1 MGLNMTNFRLNVLAY
16 SVMLGL
22 TASVAYA
29 EPTNQPTNQNSNAS
43 EQLEQINVSGSTEN
57 TDTKTPPKIAETVKT
72 AKTLEREQANNIKD
86 IVKYET
92 GVTVVEAGRFGQS
105 GFAIRGVDENRVAIN
120 IDGLRQAETLSSQG
134 FKELFEGYGNFNNTR
149 NGAEIETLK
158 EVNITKGADSIKNG
172 SGSLGGSVIYK
183 TKDARDYLINKD
195 YYVSYKKG
203 YATENNQSF
212 NTLTL
217 AGRYKKFDVLVVTTS
232 RNGHELENYGY
243 KNYNDKIQGKKRE
256 KADPYK
262 IEQDSTLLKLSF
274 NPTENHRFT
283 FAADLYEH
291 RSRGQD
297 LSYTLKYQRSGNETD
312 EVDSRHTN
320 DKTKRRNIS
329 FSYENFSQT
338 PFWDTLKLTYSDQR
352 IKTRARTDEYCDAG
366 VRDCEGTANP
376 AGLKLTKGKITRR
389 DDSDLK
395 FEENRNG
402 TYNGKKFIDTD
413 KKVIESGIKLE
424 RYNEVWYDCS
434 IFNCDDKKI
443 KAFWSKDWYGTTGE
457 WKEFD
462 IETKTLSGKKF
473 ARIKDPSNS
482 DYKTIYSILPSSPGY
497 LERSWQERDLDTN
510 TQQLNLDLTKDFKT
524 WHIEHNLQYG
534 GSYNTAMKRM
544 VNRAGYNAYDVQ
556 WWAPRTLG
564 TINDMEETCTTTYQW
579 KANLCPRVDP
589 EFSYLLPIKTK
600 EKSVYLF
607 DNVVITDYLSFD
619 LGYRYDNIHY
629 QPKYKHGVTPK
640 LPDDIVK
647 GLFIPLKNS
656 NDVKKNVQENIDYI
670 AKQNKK
676 YKAHSYSFVST
687 IDPTSFLRLQLKYSK
702 GFRAPTSD
710 EMYFTFK
717 HPDFTI
723 LPNTNL
729 KPEIAKTKEIA
740 FTLHHDDWGFI
751 STSLFKTNYKNFI
764 DLIFK
769 GEEKFKVGDP
779 RSQGE
784 TLPFSLYQNIN
795 RDNASLKGI
804 EINSKVFLGKMA
816 KFMDGFNLSYK
827 YTYQKG
833 RMNGNIPMNAIQP
846 KTMVYGLGYDHP
858 NHKFGFDFY
867 TTHVASKNP
876 EDTYNMF
883 YKEEKKKDSTI
894 KWRSKSYTILDLIG
908 YVQPI
913 KNLTIRAGVYNL
925 TNRKY
930 ITWDSARSIRS
941 FGTSNV
947 IEQTTGLGINRF
959 YAPGRN
965 YKMSVQFEF

>member
-1 MGLNMTNFRLNVLAY
+1 
-16 SVMLGL
+16 
-22 TASVAYA
+22 
-29 EPTNQPTNQNSNAS
+29 S

-57 TDTKTPPKIAETVKT
+57 SDSKTPPKIAETVKT

-158 EVNITKGADSIKNG
+158 EVNITKGANSIKSG

-183 TKDARDYLINKD
+183 TKDARDYLLNKD

-297 LSYTLKYQRSGNETD
+297 LSYTLKYQRSGNETP
-312 EVDSRHTN
+312 EVESRHTN
-320 DKTKRRNIS
+320 DKTKRHNIS

-338 PFWDTLKLTYSDQR
+338 PFWDTLKLTFSKQK

-366 VRDCEGTANP
+366 VRHCQGTENP
-376 AGLKLTKGKITRR
+376 TGLKLTNGKITRR
-389 DDSDLK
+389 DGSDLQ
-395 FEENRNG
+395 FEKKGTNG
-402 TYNGKKFIDTD
+402 DTYDFDKFIDTD
-413 KKVIESGIKLE
+413 NNVIEGKLALSKASE
-424 RYNEVWYDCS
+424 TWYDCL
-434 IFNCDDKKI
+434 IFDCGDRTKMKVF
-443 KAFWSKDWYGTTGE
+443 KGEKSYGTTGT
-457 WKEFD
+457 WKKE
-462 IETKTLSGKKF
+462 IKETEVETRVLNGRNF
-473 ARIKDPSNS
+473 TRIKND
-482 DYKTIYSILPSSPGY
+482 DFGKIKSILPLSPGF
-497 LERSWQERDLDTN
+497 LERLWQERDLDTN

-524 WHIEHNLQYG
+524 WRVEHNLQYG
-534 GSYNTAMKRM
+534 SSYNTTMKRM
-544 VNRAGYNAYDVQ
+544 VNRAGNDATDVQ
-556 WWAPRTLG
+556 WWAKRTLG
-564 TINDMEETCTTTYQW
+564 IKTEYWPQYQEVPETCENTTSW
-579 KANLCPRVDP
+579 NANLCPRVDP

-647 GLFIPLKNS
+647 GLFIPLDNKQI
-656 NDVKKNVQENIDYI
+656 NDTNKVKENVQKNIDYI

-676 YKAHSYSFVST
+676 YKAHSYSFAST
-687 IDPTSFLRLQLKYSK
+687 IDPTNFLRLQLKYSK

-729 KPEIAKTKEIA
+729 RPEIAKTKEIA
-740 FTLHHDDWGFI
+740 FTLHNDDWGFI

-769 GEEKFKVGDP
+769 GEQDFAVGGGGGG
-779 RSQGE
+779 R

-795 RDNASLKGI
+795 RDSAVVKGI

-833 RMNGNIPMNAIQP
+833 RMDGNIPMNAIQP

-858 NHKFGFDFY
+858 SQKFGFNFY
-867 TTHVASKNP
+867 TTHVATKNP
-876 EDTYNMF
+876 EDTYDI
-883 YKEEKKKDSTI
+883 YAKDKNQTNTSI

-947 IEQTTGLGINRF
+947 IEQSTGLGINRF

>member
-1 MGLNMTNFRLNVLAY
+1 
-16 SVMLGL
+16 
-22 TASVAYA
+22 
-29 EPTNQPTNQNSNAS
+29 TNQNSNAS

-57 TDTKTPPKIAETVKT
+57 TDTKAPPKIAETVKT

-297 LSYTLKYQRSGNETD
+297 LSYTLKYQKTD
-312 EVDSRHTN
+312 PNLAEVDSRHTN

-338 PFWDTLKLTYSDQR
+338 PFWDTLKITYSDQR

-366 VRDCEGTANP
+366 VRHCEGTDNP
-376 AGLKLTKGKITRR
+376 TGLKVTDGKITRR
-389 DDSDLK
+389 DGSELQ
-395 FEENRNG
+395 FEKKNNTAHSNG
-402 TYNGKKFIDTD
+402 ETYDFKKFIDTD
-413 KKVIESGIKLE
+413 KKVIEDKLTLK
-424 RYNEVWYDCS
+424 NPNDTWYDCS
-434 IFNCDDKKI
+434 IFNCENNAKI
-443 KAFWSKDWYGTTGE
+443 KVFEGNYSYGYDGK
-457 WKEFD
+457 WKEVD
-462 IETKTLSGKKF
+462 LEIKTLNGKKF
-473 ARIKDPSNS
+473 AKIKDPTN
-482 DYKTIYSILPSSPGY
+482 KIKSILPSSPGY
-497 LERSWQERDLDTN
+497 LERLWQERDLDTN

-544 VNRAGYNAYDVQ
+544 VNRAGNDASDVQ
-556 WWAPRTLG
+556 WWATPTLG
-564 TINDMEETCTTTYQW
+564 YNFYDQPYTCATAYSW
-579 KANLCPRVDP
+579 NANLCPRVDP
-589 EFSYLLPIKTK
+589 EFSYLLPIKTTG
-600 EKSVYLF
+600 KSVYLF
-607 DNVVITDYLSFD
+607 DNFVITDYLSFD

-629 QPKYKHGVTPK
+629 QPKYKHGITPK

-647 GLFIPLKNS
+647 GLFIPLPKNS
-656 NDVKKNVQENIDYI
+656 NSKPDEVKKNVQQNIDYI

-702 GFRAPTSD
+702 GFRTPTSD

-723 LPNTNL
+723 LPNTDL

-740 FTLHHDDWGFI
+740 FTLHNDDWGFI

-769 GEEKFKVGDP
+769 GEKDFPLVSGG
-779 RSQGE
+779 SS
-784 TLPFSLYQNIN
+784 LPFSLYQNIN

-846 KTMVYGLGYDHP
+846 RTMVYGLGYDHP

-876 EDTYNMF
+876 EDTYDI
-883 YKEEKKKDSTI
+883 YAKDKKQTDTSI

-947 IEQTTGLGINRF
+947 IEQSTGLGINRF

>member
-1 MGLNMTNFRLNVLAY
+1 
-16 SVMLGL
+16 
-22 TASVAYA
+22 
-29 EPTNQPTNQNSNAS
+29 
-43 EQLEQINVSGSTEN
+43 
-57 TDTKTPPKIAETVKT
+57 
-72 AKTLEREQANNIKD
+72 
-86 IVKYET
+86 
-92 GVTVVEAGRFGQS
+92 
-105 GFAIRGVDENRVAIN
+105 RGVDENRVAIN

-158 EVNITKGADSIKNG
+158 EVNITKGANSIKSG

-183 TKDARDYLINKD
+183 TKDARDYLLNKD

-232 RNGHELENYGY
+232 RNGHELENYDY
-243 KNYNDKIQGKKRE
+243 KNANSLTQGKKRE

-283 FAADLYEH
+283 LAADLYEH

-297 LSYTLKYQRSGNETD
+297 LSYTLKYQRSGNEIP
-312 EVDSRHTN
+312 EVESRHTN

-366 VRDCEGTANP
+366 VRHCEGTENP
-376 AGLKLTKGKITRR
+376 AGLKLIDGEITSR
-389 DDSDLK
+389 DGTPLK
-395 FEENRNG
+395 FKEINNN
-402 TYNGKKFIDTD
+402 TTPNGKDKTYDFSKLIDTNG
-413 KKVIESGIKLE
+413 KEIESGIKLE

-434 IFNCDDKKI
+434 IFDCKDGKKM
-443 KAFWSKDWYGTTGE
+443 KVFEANQRFGTTGK
-457 WKEFD
+457 WKD
-462 IETKTLSGKKF
+462 VQLETMVLNGRNF
-473 ARIKDPSNS
+473 ARIKNGN
-482 DYKTIYSILPSSPGY
+482 YNKTFSILPSSPGY
-497 LERSWQERDLDTN
+497 LERLWQERDLDTN

-524 WHIEHNLQYG
+524 WRVEHNLQYG
-534 GSYNTAMKRM
+534 SSYNTTMKRM
-544 VNRAGYNAYDVQ
+544 VNRAGNDASDVQ
-556 WWAPRTLG
+556 WWAKRTLG
-564 TINDMEETCTTTYQW
+564 TKKEYYPTEHEVPETCENTSSSAW
-579 KANLCPRVDP
+579 NAFLCPRVDP

-647 GLFIPLKNS
+647 GLFIPLPNGKKNS
-656 NDVKKNVQENIDYI
+656 NNDDAEVKKNVQQNIDYI

-676 YKAHSYSFVST
+676 YKAHSYSFAST

-740 FTLHHDDWGFI
+740 FTLHNDNWGFI

-769 GEEKFKVGDP
+769 GEQDFPLVSGG
-779 RSQGE
+779 SS
-784 TLPFSLYQNIN
+784 LPFSLYQNIN
-795 RDNASLKGI
+795 RDSAVVKGI

-833 RMNGNIPMNAIQP
+833 RMDGNIPMNAIQP

-858 NHKFGFDFY
+858 SQKFGFNFY
-867 TTHVASKNP
+867 TTHVATKNP
-876 EDTYNMF
+876 EDTYDI
-883 YKEEKKKDSTI
+883 YAKDKKQTDTSI

-947 IEQTTGLGINRF
+947 IDQKTGLGINRF

>member
-1 MGLNMTNFRLNVLAY
+1 
-16 SVMLGL
+16 
-22 TASVAYA
+22 
-29 EPTNQPTNQNSNAS
+29 
-43 EQLEQINVSGSTEN
+43 QINVSGSTEN
-57 TDTKTPPKIAETVKT
+57 SDTKTPPKIAETVKT

-158 EVNITKGADSIKNG
+158 EVNITKGANSIKSG

-183 TKDARDYLINKD
+183 TKDARDYLLNKD

-217 AGRYKKFDVLVVTTS
+217 AGRYKKFDALVVTTR
-232 RNGHELENYGY
+232 RNGHELENYDY
-243 KNYNDKIQGKKRE
+243 KNADSLTQGKRRE

-283 FAADLYEH
+283 LAADLYEH

-297 LSYTLKYQRSGNETD
+297 LSYTLKYLKTLPDLPED
-312 EVDSRHTN
+312 DSRHTN

-338 PFWDTLKLTYSDQR
+338 PFWDTLKITFSKQK

-366 VRDCEGTANP
+366 VRYCAGTDNP
-376 AGLKLTKGKITRR
+376 TGLKVTDGKITRR
-389 DDSDLK
+389 DGSDLQ
-395 FEENRNG
+395 FEKEGTSDN
-402 TYNGKKFIDTD
+402 TYNFNKFIDTNNQ
-413 KKVIESGIKLE
+413 VIEGKL
-424 RYNEVWYDCS
+424 NLGNANDTWYDCS
-434 IFNCDDKKI
+434 LFDCENKTKI
-443 KAFWSKDWYGTTGE
+443 KVFEGNYSYGYVGK
-457 WKEFD
+457 WKESEL
-462 IETKTLSGKKF
+462 ETEELNGRKF
-473 ARIKDPSNS
+473 ARIKDRKNGK
-482 DYKTIYSILPSSPGY
+482 YNNTKIKSILPSSKGY
-497 LERSWQERDLDTN
+497 LERLWQERDLDTN

-524 WHIEHNLQYG
+524 WRVEHNLQYG
-534 GSYNTAMKRM
+534 SSYNTTMKRM
-544 VNRAGYNAYDVQ
+544 VNRAGNDASDVQ
-556 WWAPRTLG
+556 WWATPTLG
-564 TINDMEETCTTTYQW
+564 YNFYDQPYTCATTSEW
-579 KANLCPRVDP
+579 NANLCPRVDP
-589 EFSYLLPIKTK
+589 EFSFLLPIKTK

-647 GLFIPLKNS
+647 GLFIPLPSGKT
-656 NDVKKNVQENIDYI
+656 NDDAEVKKNVQQNIDYI

-740 FTLHHDDWGFI
+740 FTLHNDDWGFI

-764 DLIFK
+764 DLVYKGTQSFK
-769 GEEKFKVGDP
+769 LVSGGD
-779 RSQGE
+779 

-795 RDNASLKGI
+795 RDSAVVKGI

-833 RMNGNIPMNAIQP
+833 RMDGNIPMNAIQP

-858 NHKFGFDFY
+858 SQKFGFNFY
-867 TTHVASKNP
+867 TTHVATKNP
-876 EDTYNMF
+876 EDTYDI
-883 YKEEKKKDSTI
+883 YAKDKQQMDTSI

-947 IEQTTGLGINRF
+947 IDQKTGQGINRF